1 MKSSKFSSAQESSG
15 LLFWQVATMWQ
26 RTIKKALHTLELSHT
41 QFVLLAVIQQLSEE
55 GRVVTQKEIS
65 DYSQVDVMTVSS
77 VLRLLEKRGWINRLA
92 HPTDTRANQIRIT
105 GEGEKLI
112 HLAIPLIESVD
123 EEFFFQEP
131 EKLKSFMTLLTEL
144 KDK

>member
-26 RTIKKALHTLELSHT
+26 QTIKKALHTLDLSHT

-55 GRVVTQKEIS
+55 GKIVTQKEIS

-105 GEGEKLI
+105 IEGEKLV
-112 HLAIPLIESVD
+112 HLAIPLIEGVD

-131 EKLKSFMTLLTEL
+131 EKLKEFMTLLTEL
-144 KDK
+144 KNK

>member
-26 RTIKKALHTLELSHT
+26 RTIKKSLHTLDLSHT

-55 GRVVTQKEIS
+55 GKVVTQKEIS

-105 GEGEKLI
+105 IEGEKLV
-112 HLAIPLIESVD
+112 HLAIPLIEEVD
-123 EEFFFQEP
+123 EEFFFQDP
-131 EKLKSFMTLLTEL
+131 EKLKVFMTLLAEL
-144 KDK
+144 KNK

>member
-55 GRVVTQKEIS
+55 GRVVTQKKIS

-77 VLRLLEKRGWINRLA
+77 VLRLLELRGWINRLA

-105 GEGEKLI
+105 IEVEKLV
-112 HLAIPLIESVD
+112 HLAIPLIEGVD

-131 EKLKSFMTLLTEL
+131 EKLKEFMTLLTEL
-144 KDK
+144 KNK

>member
-105 GEGEKLI
+105 IEGEKLV
-112 HLAIPLIESVD
+112 HLAIPLIEGVD

-131 EKLKSFMTLLTEL
+131 EKLKEFMTLLTEL
-144 KDK
+144 KNK